1 MDIKTFG
8 EEDGSLQFIS
18 HSNLNGFKLFTFKSV
33 QIRPSRSCQIM
44 EALSQVLLL
53 FHFMSRLFSDIPF
66 CALVEHSHFIV
77 LKRED

>member
-1 MDIKTFG
+1 
-8 EEDGSLQFIS
+8 
-18 HSNLNGFKLFTFKSV
+18 
-33 QIRPSRSCQIM
+33 M

-53 FHFMSRLFSDIPF
+53 FHFMSGLFSDIPF